1 MSARIFVSSF
11 RTKPTL
17 CINDKGIVVRIDNE
31 KKKNNDITYKCETE
45 NRKKN
50 LLTIERIAMI
60 SKANEAAEKTIT
72 PKIVNWRIDVFT

>member
-1 MSARIFVSSF
+1 M
-11 RTKPTL
+11 
-17 CINDKGIVVRIDNE
+17 
-31 KKKNNDITYKCETE
+31 
-45 NRKKN
+45 RKKN